1 MATRKKQKITAA
13 GSSADG
19 AASSADRLPI
29 DLETQSP
36 KEVAAALL
44 SHLAPGATDVHE
56 HAKKLQ
62 KAFALVGAELKSRA
76 AALARANESA
86 GASLPVV
93 VCGGAVSLPTDCF
106 SHILTRITCRE
117 LVRVSRVAKCW
128 LSGAR
133 DPVLWPRLD
142 WTVLSPYSPLPMKGL
157 VAVLA
162 RSQFSGLRSL
172 TLPNNVKLGK
182 TGAAQLSRCCPL
194 LEELDAGFVA
204 PSFHVQG
211 REARRARK
219 GVGGK
224 SR

>member
-76 AALARANESA
+76 AALVRAN
-86 GASLPVV
+86 
-93 VCGGAVSLPTDCF
+93 
-106 SHILTRITCRE
+106 
-117 LVRVSRVAKCW
+117 
-128 LSGAR
+128 
-133 DPVLWPRLD
+133 
-142 WTVLSPYSPLPMKGL
+142 
-157 VAVLA
+157 
-162 RSQFSGLRSL
+162 
-172 TLPNNVKLGK
+172 
-182 TGAAQLSRCCPL
+182 
-194 LEELDAGFVA
+194 
-204 PSFHVQG
+204 
-211 REARRARK
+211 
-219 GVGGK
+219 
-224 SR
+224 